1 MGTVIIPNEEAAAR
15 FARLL
20 CLEHASSSSCP
31 PIVEALTSSV
41 GNLYLL
47 VCGVLFALTLCRRLR
62 IDHCAAYRGLVQVL
76 WYG

>member
-1 MGTVIIPNEEAAAR
+1 MGTVIIPNNEEAAAR

-20 CLEHASSSSCP
+20 CGSSSSSCP